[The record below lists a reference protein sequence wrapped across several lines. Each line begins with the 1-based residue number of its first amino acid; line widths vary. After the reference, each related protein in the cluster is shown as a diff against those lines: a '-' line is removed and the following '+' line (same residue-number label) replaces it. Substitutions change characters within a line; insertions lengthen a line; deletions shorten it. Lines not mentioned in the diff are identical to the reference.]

1 MAARSALVL
10 FHGATSSGRAWED
23 LVPGL
28 SRHHDVY
35 APSLLGHRGGP
46 PVRGR
51 ATLTDVVDASERQLD
66 QAGLDRPHL
75 VGHSLG
81 GYVAL
86 ELARRGRAAS
96 VVALS
101 PAGFWSPGDGMSSLV
116 MQGLRRSTR
125 IARRARPLAAAL
137 VSTRRGRRT
146 WMGTALRRP
155 GTMTPAQARVVVHDQ
170 AQCTLPESL
179 FIADG
184 ECLTVLDPVPC
195 PITVAWAEH
204 DEVLPV
210 ADYAD
215 AVRERL
221 PGASFTVLAGVGH
234 AAMVD
239 DRDLIER
246 TILSVTTTT
255 PPAPP

>member
-1 MAARSALVL
+1 MAPAKSALVL
-10 FHGATSSGRAWED
+10 LHGATSSGRAWAD
-23 LVPGL
+23 LVPAL

-46 PVRGR
+46 VVSGR
-51 ATLTDVVDASERQLD
+51 TTLNDIVDAAQRQLD
-66 QAGLDRPHL
+66 EAGLEQPHL

-81 GYVAL
+81 GYVAI

-101 PAGFWSPGDGMSSLV
+101 PAGFWSPGDGMAALV
-116 MQGLRRSTR
+116 MHGLRRSTR
-125 IARRARPLAAAL
+125 IARRTRPLAAAL
-137 VSTRRGRRT
+137 VSTRRGRRS
-146 WMGTALRRP
+146 WMGTALRHP
-155 GTMTPAQARVVVHDQ
+155 NAMTPAQARVVVDDQ
-170 AQCTLPESL
+170 ARCTLPEWL
-179 FIADG
+179 FVADDD
-184 ECLTVLDPVPC
+184 CLAVLDPVPC

-210 ADYAD
+210 QDYAD

-221 PGASFTVLAGVGH
+221 PGAAFAVLPGVGH

-239 DRDLIER
+239 DRDLVER
-246 TILSVTTTT
+246 TILSVTATTH
-255 PPAPP
+255 P